1 MQRPLNDT
9 SYPEAKRRL
18 QEAAASYYDSD
29 AAGSGLLMSDEDY
42 DALLRSVTA
51 YESANQISDG
61 ASSAVASGAALTGD
75 VPHGTPMLSL
85 DNAFDEGE
93 FRQWANRAAGL
104 AALDPS
110 DPIFVL
116 DPKMD
121 GLSLAIH
128 YEGGKPVRAITRG
141 DGRKGED
148 VSFVIKNLV
157 NLPKQVAPGFE
168 AEVRGEAIF
177 TREQFEAANLQ
188 RVENRDKVFV
198 NARNGAAGALRGA
211 GSRSYDI
218 EMSFVAFEL
227 IDDAASSPRLDTASA
242 AMQFLEGLG
251 FTTARSVLITDSLSA
266 DAVTEPM
273 SIDQAAAL
281 IAEVQRLRN
290 DLPYELDGAVIKLD
304 SIEAR
309 EQAGAGS
316 KAPRWATAYKFP
328 PQEVTTTLEEIIWQI
343 GRTGVLTPRA
353 RMVPVFCAGST
364 IEYATLHNPAQIELK
379 DLMIGDTI
387 VVRKAGDV
395 IPEILGS
402 LPALRD
408 GSQVQIQ
415 APDACPQCGGEL
427 DASQERWRCT
437 KGRACG
443 IKPVLVYAMSRKA
456 LDVEGLGKVQ
466 IGNLVDSGKVS
477 DLADMF
483 DLTEQDLV
491 DHGKIAPK
499 NAIKVYE
506 GLEAA
511 LRAPFERVVI
521 ALGIRSAGESG
532 GRALAQRF
540 GSMAAILAAS
550 VDELADMVVSVNKL
564 GTSRAENVRADLDE
578 LVETRVIARL
588 DEAGMTMSS
597 QQAGSADSAPAQQ
610 VEQTLAGM
618 AVCVTGTMVSRT
630 RDEMQQL
637 VRDLGGRPASSVSGK
652 TDLLVAGPGAG
663 SKLAKAEQ
671 LGITVL
677 DEQAFL
683 AQYAS

>member
-1 MQRPLNDT
+1 MKPITDDA
-9 SYPEAKRRL
+9 SY
-18 QEAAASYYDSD
+18 QEALKLARLASQAYYDTDDD
-29 AAGSGLLMSDEDY
+29 ADGILMPDADY
-42 DALLRSVTA
+42 DVLMHAIAA
-51 YESANQISDG
+51 YEQANQITDDS
-61 ASSAVASGAALTGD
+61 ASGTIAAGAALSGD
-75 VPHGTPMLSL
+75 VPHSTPMLSL
-85 DNAFDEGE
+85 DNVFDSGE
-93 FRQWANRAAGL
+93 LASFLLRAERLAGTGMQTRFAVDPKLDGL
-104 AALDPS
+104 A
-110 DPIFVL
+110 
-116 DPKMD
+116 
-121 GLSLAIH
+121 LAIR
-128 YEGGKPVRAITRG
+128 YEQGVPTQLITRG
-141 DGRKGED
+141 DGRHGED
-148 VSFVIKNLV
+148 VTAA
-157 NLPKQVAPGFE
+157 LPTLTTLPRLSNGFT
-168 AEVRGEAIF
+168 AEVRGEALF
-177 TREQFEAANLQ
+177 SRDQFERANEL
-188 RVENRDKVFV
+188 RIEHGDKPFV

-211 GSRSYDI
+211 ASRDYVLP
-218 EMSFVAFEL
+218 MSFVAYDLVDAQGYLGTAAAF
-227 IDDAASSPRLDTASA
+227 DDAMSVLELKG
-242 AMQFLEGLG
+242 FL
-251 FTTARSVLITDSLSA
+251 TARSILVEAGLASAGKPMGASHVPSLVS
-266 DAVTEPM
+266 
-273 SIDQAAAL
+273 Q
-281 IAEVQRLRN
+281 VQQLRN
-290 DLPYELDGAVIKLD
+290 DLPFELDGAVIKID
-304 SIEAR
+304 QYAGR

-353 RMVPVFCAGST
+353 RMQPVFCAGST
-364 IEYATLHNPAQIELK
+364 IEYATLHNPTQIELK

-387 VVRKAGDV
+387 IVRKAGDV

-408 GSQVQIQ
+408 GSQVAIQ
-415 APDACPQCGGEL
+415 APDACPQCGSEL
-427 DASQERWRCT
+427 DTSQERWRCT

-532 GRALAQRF
+532 GRALAEKF
-540 GSMAAILAAS
+540 GSMNAILAAS
-550 VDELADMVVSVNKL
+550 VEELADMVVSVNKL
-564 GTSRAENVRADLDE
+564 GTNKAENVRADLDE

-588 DEAGMTMSS
+588 DEAGMTMEN
-597 QQAGSADSAPAQQ
+597 QQTSAAGGSPAQQ
-610 VEQTLAGM
+610 VAQTLAGM

-637 VRDLGGRPASSVSGK
+637 VRDLGGRPASSVSSK

-677 DEQAFL
+677 DEDKFL
-683 AQYAS
+683 SQYAS